1 MSVIPSHAEWDCF
14 LSNVKSEWENW
25 NKEIERFPNNLVVL
39 YSGLAFL
46 NMNPIRLAPLYK
58 SNYSKH
64 LPSNQQNEIN
74 RAFSKS
80 ARTLGL
86 KIQKGENRTNYI
98 GSAVYYIGIPLSL
111 WDGFLEI
118 CEWTLWRKDWKEL
131 CGEEW
136 EENIGKRTG
145 SRLRLTK
152 FLIENREAASFFIKE
167 ILEAREILIEDENL
181 TIDDIAQAS
190 LLRAEYFE
198 EVPETAEFLRPK
210 IQNHFF
216 KIVLN

>member
-1 MSVIPSHAEWDCF
+1 M
-14 LSNVKSEWENW
+14 
-25 NKEIERFPNNLVVL
+25 
-39 YSGLAFL
+39 
-46 NMNPIRLAPLYK
+46 
-58 SNYSKH
+58 
-64 LPSNQQNEIN
+64 
-74 RAFSKS
+74 
-80 ARTLGL
+80 
-86 KIQKGENRTNYI
+86 
-98 GSAVYYIGIPLSL
+98 
-111 WDGFLEI
+111 
-118 CEWTLWRKDWKEL
+118 

-210 IQNHFF
+210 NPESLFQDRAKLIFNEDRYDISLFCLLLR
-216 KIVLN
+216 KKNCRLNGAWERYIKTPLLRLMK